1 MVGDGTE
8 VSIGSDC
15 IFADRVH
22 IRTTDQHCIYNENEE
37 RINPAKNINIGNHM
51 WLSKDAIVMK
61 GVRISDG
68 AIIGMDSM
76 VTKDVPEKS
85 IVVEKPA

>member
-1 MVGDGTE
+1 
-8 VSIGSDC
+8 
-15 IFADRVH
+15 
-22 IRTTDQHCIYNENEE
+22 
-37 RINPAKNINIGNHM
+37 M